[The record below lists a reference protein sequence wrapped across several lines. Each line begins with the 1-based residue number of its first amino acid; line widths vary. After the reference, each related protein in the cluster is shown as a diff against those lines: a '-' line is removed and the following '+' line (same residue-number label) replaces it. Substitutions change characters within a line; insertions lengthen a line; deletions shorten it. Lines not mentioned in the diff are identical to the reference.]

1 MSTLQRT
8 RGHQR
13 TWALVLAAG
22 DGTRLATLTTD
33 SSGRSVPKQFCS
45 LTGGRSLLE
54 DALQRAR
61 RIVPRDRLCAIVAA
75 DHRRY
80 WQRTLW
86 ALPASNVIVQPRNC
100 GTANG
105 ILLAV
110 LSILERDPLA
120 RIVFLPADHHVRDE
134 GALGQSL
141 RESATFLSRNPGGL
155 ALVGIEPDEADPE
168 LGYIV
173 PGDAFEDGT
182 RAVARFVEKPETML
196 ARQLFREGALWNSFI
211 FAAWAPAL
219 LGMLRD
225 RMPETVDAMATAM
238 ARDMSVGGGSRAAL
252 EDLYR
257 QLPQIDF
264 SRAVVQGSE
273 ADLRVITAAAC
284 GWSDLGTPKRVADTL
299 KRLEHARLERSSD
312 SPSRTPSFVT
322 APAFINLAAQHAR
335 LSFAG

>member
-1 MSTLQRT
+1 MRSR
-8 RGHQR
+8 QR

-22 DGTRLATLTTD
+22 DGTRLASLTTD
-33 SSGRSVPKQFCS
+33 SNGRSVPKQFCS

-54 DALQRAR
+54 EAMQRAR

-120 RIVFLPADHHVRDE
+120 RIVFLPADHYVRNE
-134 GALGQSL
+134 NALGESL
-141 RESATFLSRNPGGL
+141 REAATLLTRNPDGL
-155 ALVGIEPDEADPE
+155 ALVGIEPEEADPE

-173 PGDAFEDGT
+173 PGPVLVDGT
-182 RAVARFVEKPETML
+182 RAVERFVEKPDASL
-196 ARQLFREGALWNSFI
+196 ARQLLAGGALWNSFI
-211 FAAWAPAL
+211 FAACGPAL
-219 LGMLRD
+219 IGMMRD
-225 RMPETVDAMATAM
+225 RMPEVVEAMATAI
-238 ARDMSVGGGSRAAL
+238 ARDARLGTRTAV
-252 EDLYR
+252 EQLYR
-257 QLPQIDF
+257 ELPLVDF
-264 SRAVVQGSE
+264 SRAIVQGAE
-273 ADLRVITAAAC
+273 RHLRVITAPAC
-284 GWSDLGTPKRVADTL
+284 GWSDLGTPQRVAATL
-299 KRLEHARLERSSD
+299 KRLELERLERVNEVA
-312 SPSRTPSFVT
+312 RAPSFIH

-335 LSFAG
+335 LGFAG